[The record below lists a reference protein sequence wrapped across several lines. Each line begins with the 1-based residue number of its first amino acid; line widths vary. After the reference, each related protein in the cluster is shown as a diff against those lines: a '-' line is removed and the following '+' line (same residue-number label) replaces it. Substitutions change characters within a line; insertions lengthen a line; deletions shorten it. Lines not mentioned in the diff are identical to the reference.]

1 MQPNNQGSQ
10 AYIPTTIPP
19 AINAWSAEYIEN
31 LRQIW
36 TEDPASIPEQ
46 WQYFFKGFD
55 LGHTTEKNNDN
66 CSHASAHQANVDSLI
81 YHYRSAGHYA
91 ADLDPLAIA
100 NRRRDHLTLSSF
112 DLDESHLDEQF
123 NPGHLAMPNPSR
135 LRDIIER
142 LDDTYCRHIGIEY
155 LHIEDRPQRK
165 WLQGKMEP
173 ISNKPTFEPSVRIRI
188 LRKLVE
194 ATTLESFCAT
204 RYIGK
209 KRFSLEGSE
218 SLIPMMRELINHAG
232 DRDVEVVTIGMA
244 HRGRINVLVN
254 ILNKSYDQLFTEF
267 EESWSEDYV
276 SGGGDVKYHLGYSA
290 DINTDNNR
298 NIHITLAS
306 NPSHLEFGHSVVLGK
321 ARARQRVQHD
331 ENRAKCIPLIIHG
344 DASFPGQG
352 IVAEMFNMTHLDGYT
367 VGGSIHFVVNNQIGF
382 TTNPRDSYSGRY
394 CTDIAKMVGAP
405 ILHVNGNDPE
415 ACIHA
420 VQIAV
425 EYRQTFHNDIVIDM
439 WSYRKHGHNETDEP
453 SYTQPQMYETIKEM
467 QPVTDLYANSLIE
480 DGILTRDQWE
490 QMSCEVR
497 DQLHASQQRS
507 IENPVSPH
515 VEPYRLTTVWGG
527 LKGDPT
533 KRSVDTTVT
542 KESLIDIATSL
553 GYVPDGFS
561 VHPKLTKLL
570 SFRSNAIVA
579 NSPIDW
585 GMGELLSFGSIL
597 QEGMPV
603 RLTGQDVERGTFSH
617 RHAVL
622 ADTKTGMAWMPLN
635 FMNDEQAFICVHNS
649 PLTESACLGYEYGYS
664 LGHPNMLIV
673 WEAQFGDFA
682 NGAQVII
689 DQFVAS
695 AEVKWQRASGL
706 VMLLPHGY
714 EGQGPEHSSARL
726 ERFLALCAN
735 YNMTVI
741 NPTTPAQIFHALRRQ
756 IKWEFR
762 KPLVVMSP
770 KSLLRHPEAVSNV
783 TDFTDD
789 SFRVVIDDIEVS
801 PSSVSRVI
809 FCTGKIY
816 YDLLEHRRH
825 VTDGLSIALVRI
837 EELYPFPRKTVESV
851 IQRYSGA
858 EYMFVQEEPENM
870 GAWRYIDAAFRD
882 DLEISLTR
890 VCRKACASPAVAS
903 NKMHGIEQRRILIE
917 ALGLPVE
924 EPSEKQT

>member
-1 MQPNNQGSQ
+1 MQPNNQGSEAQ
-10 AYIPTTIPP
+10 IPTTIAP
-19 AINAWSAEYIEN
+19 AINAWSAEYLEN
-31 LRQIW
+31 MRRTWI
-36 TEDPASIPEQ
+36 EDPSSIPEQ
-46 WQYFFKGFD
+46 WQYFFKGFE
-55 LGHTTEKNNDN
+55 LGHTTDGVGAEYGA
-66 CSHASAHQANVDSLI
+66 ASVHQGNVDSLI

-91 ADLDPLAIA
+91 ADLDPLGIA
-100 NRRRDHLTLSSF
+100 QRTRDHLELASF
-112 DLDESHLDEQF
+112 DLDQSHLDERF
-123 NPGHLAMPNPSR
+123 DPGHLAMPNPSS
-135 LRDIIER
+135 LRDIIQR
-142 LDDTYCRHIGIEY
+142 LDATYCRHVGVEY
-155 LHIEDRPQRK
+155 LHIEDGAQRK

-173 ISNKPTFEPSVRIRI
+173 IENKPSFEPHVRLRI
-188 LRKLVE
+188 LRKLVQ
-194 ATTLESFCAT
+194 ATTLENFCAT

-290 DINTDNNR
+290 DLETDNEKEV
-298 NIHITLAS
+298 HITLAS

-331 ENRAKCIPLIIHG
+331 ENRAKCIPLIVHG

-352 IVAEMFNMTHLDGYT
+352 IVAEMFNMAHLDGYT

-382 TTNPRDSYSGRY
+382 TTNPRDCYSGRY

-405 ILHVNGNDPE
+405 IFHVNGDDPE

-425 EYRQTFHNDIVIDM
+425 EYRQTFHNDVVIDM

-453 SYTQPQMYETIKEM
+453 SYTQPQMYETIRKM
-467 QPVTDLYANSLIE
+467 QPVTDLYANALID
-480 DGILTRDQWE
+480 DGILTTDQWKE
-490 QMSCEVR
+490 MSEEVR
-497 DQLHASQQRS
+497 DQLHESQQRS

-515 VEPYRLTTVWGG
+515 VEPYRLTTVWEG
-527 LKGDPT
+527 LKGDPS
-533 KRSVDTTVT
+533 RRNVDTTVST
-542 KESLIDIATSL
+542 DTLRCIAHAL
-553 GYVPDGFS
+553 GHVPDGFS
-561 VHPKLTKLL
+561 IHPKLEKLL
-570 SFRSNAIVA
+570 SSRGGAIESGA
-579 NSPIDW
+579 PLDW
-585 GMGELLSFGSIL
+585 GMGELLAFGSIL
-597 QEGMPV
+597 LEGIPV

-622 ADTKTGMAWMPLN
+622 ADKNTGMAWMPLN

-689 DQFVAS
+689 DQFIAS

-726 ERFLALCAN
+726 ERFLTLCAN

-756 IKWEFR
+756 IKWNFR

-783 TDFTDD
+783 SDLTND
-789 SFRVVIDDIEVS
+789 SFKIVIDDKDVD
-801 PSSVSRVI
+801 PSSVRRVI
-809 FCTGKIY
+809 FCSGKVY

-825 VTDGLSIALVRI
+825 VKDGLAIALVRI
-837 EELYPFPRKTVESV
+837 EELYPLPEKALNEVM
-851 IQRYSGA
+851 QRYAGS
-858 EYMFVQEEPENM
+858 EFMFVQEEPENM
-870 GAWRYIDAAFRD
+870 GSWRYIDTAFRD
-882 DLEISLTR
+882 DLDVSLTR

-903 NKMHGIEQRRILIE
+903 SKMHGIEQRRILIE
-917 ALGLPVE
+917 ALGLPVDE
-924 EPSEKQT
+924 QRVDKA